1 MIMVN
6 DLFFSDCAMLIN
18 PKLYKF
24 AELDFKMSL
33 PRKYP
38 DLASGKR
45 NVLINKNIKIKIK

>member
-1 MIMVN
+1 MIIVN
-6 DLFFSDCAMLIN
+6 DLSFSDCAWLFK

>member
-6 DLFFSDCAMLIN
+6 DLSFSDCSWLFN

-33 PRKYP
+33 LRKYP

-45 NVLINKNIKIKIK
+45 NVLINNNINIKIK